1 MLGLE
6 CRPLYNARRAFRD
19 LLAGLADYA
28 DSMVAFLI
36 YLPLIFV
43 WIATILFFA
52 VIAWRLLRWVW
63 KRFIRRATATSEA

>member
-1 MLGLE
+1 MI
-6 CRPLYNARRAFRD
+6 
-19 LLAGLADYA
+19 
-28 DSMVAFLI
+28 AFLI

-63 KRFIRRATATSEA
+63 KEAGETLSNCHSSAERRKAGESDDTA